1 MAEQLVN
8 LKVIIDK
15 LMRHPLFTDITYETV
30 IDYTVDF
37 MRIVGVP
44 KFFTEKVETIE
55 VTNYKGLLPCDWYET
70 IQVRNVDTG
79 IPFRY
84 ATDTYH
90 LSETKNQPSDYT
102 FMIQG
107 NYIYTSLDEGSVEM
121 AYKALPV
128 DGEGIPLIPD
138 NSVFYR
144 ALEAYVKKNW
154 FTILFDLGKISPQ
167 SLQLA
172 QQDYAWAVGACE
184 TEFQRLDLSRAE
196 SFFNS
201 FSTLLIRGAEFE
213 NNFRNLGTKEHLRRH

>member
-102 FMIQG
+102 IMI
-107 NYIYTSLDEGSVEM
+107 
-121 AYKALPV
+121 
-128 DGEGIPLIPD
+128 
-138 NSVFYR
+138 
-144 ALEAYVKKNW
+144 
-154 FTILFDLGKISPQ
+154 
-167 SLQLA
+167 
-172 QQDYAWAVGACE
+172 
-184 TEFQRLDLSRAE
+184 
-196 SFFNS
+196 
-201 FSTLLIRGAEFE
+201 
-213 NNFRNLGTKEHLRRH
+213 